1 MRGSKHDQRIRRHD
15 RLRRRVTGTAERP
28 RLQVRRTLHHLY
40 AFIVDDAKGHTIAA
54 ASTLETALASGLS
67 SRTNL
72 EAARKLGAAIGEK
85 AKSAGITSVVFDRAG
100 MKFHGRVKAIADAA
114 REAGLEF

>member
-1 MRGSKHDQRIRRHD
+1 MRGSKRDQRVKRHQ
-15 RLRRRVTGTAERP
+15 RLRFTVTGTGERP

-40 AFIVDDAKGHTIAA
+40 AFVVDDIKGHTVVS
-54 ASTLETALASGLS
+54 ASTLDKGLVEGLK

-72 EAARKLGAAIGEK
+72 EAAKKVGEAIGQK
-85 AKSAGITSVVFDRAG
+85 AKAAGITSVVFDRAG
-100 MKFHGRVKAIADAA
+100 MKYHGRVKALADAA